1 MIINREMQMFDSV
14 NHKIQVK
21 EYGNIFIL
29 FCAWTYVLICR
40 PQDIF
45 PFLIPLRPSL
55 ILFVILCIYCITNN
69 TFGNLNSSF
78 KEIQVKQYFALF
90 LVMVNSIFFSYYRYA
105 SFNYVFIFYSQVVF
119 YFFLFITL
127 VDDLKKTERILLLC
141 CCGIGLYSIFY
152 LIKGDT
158 IDNRVSF
165 GEMFDP
171 NDIAYVVISFVMFNF
186 YFLGKD
192 RSKLIWVILIINIA
206 AGFMLIL
213 SSGSRG
219 GFIAAAIASAMLV
232 LSRQNIL
239 SVGLKA
245 LMIFSLIIFV
255 STTKHDFS
263 RFNTILSVEND
274 YNVTGEEGRL
284 EIWKYGII
292 AMLKRPLTGVG
303 VSCFPEAIGRG
314 RVAKGAETYKWQTAH
329 NSLVLIGTET
339 GVIGFVLFILLSFRT
354 LRIFNKVRKLA
365 NDEKLLKLGE
375 FAFIGF
381 TGHIVASM
389 FLSQAYSIIWAFY
402 IALSVVLSR
411 LLEMQVYPSDS
422 AQQTGTSI

>member
-1 MIINREMQMFDSV
+1 MYENINQ
-14 NHKIQVK
+14 KIQAK
-21 EYGNIFIL
+21 EYGSLYPL

-45 PFLIPLRPSL
+45 TFLNPLRPAL
-55 ILFVILCIYCITNN
+55 IIFVILCIYCITNN

-119 YFFLFITL
+119 YFFLFITI
-127 VDDLKKTERILLLC
+127 VDDLEKTERILLLC
-141 CCGIGLYSIFY
+141 CCGIGLYSIYY

-171 NDIAYVVISFVMFNF
+171 NDVAYVVISFVMFNF

-219 GFIAAAIASAMLV
+219 GFLAAVIASAMLM
-232 LSRQNIL
+232 LSRKKFL
-239 SVGLKA
+239 SGGLKA
-245 LMIFSLIIFV
+245 LLMFSLIIFL

-263 RFNTILSVEND
+263 RFNTILSLESD
-274 YNVTGEEGRL
+274 YNVTGEEGRMK
-284 EIWKYGII
+284 IWKYGFMS
-292 AMLKRPLTGVG
+292 MLKRPVTGVG
-303 VSCFPEAIGRG
+303 VNCFPEAVGRE
-314 RVAKGAETYKWQTAH
+314 RVAQGAETYKWQTAH
-329 NSLVLIGTET
+329 NSLLQIGTET
-339 GVIGFVLFILLSFRT
+339 GVIGFVLFILLSCRT

-389 FLSQAYSIIWAFY
+389 FLSQAYSVIWAFY

-411 LLEMQVYPSDS
+411 LLEMQVYTSGS
-422 AQQTGTSI
+422 AQQTITSI